1 MAHYGNKIDRSKKA
15 ITLIDTTLAAQIPTN
30 HRMRLS
36 QLGFDLVV
44 AIFCRHLAAKNV
56 VRVSGVQQDD
66 GE

>member
-36 QLGFDLVV
+36 QLGFDSVV

-56 VRVSGVQQDD
+56 VRVPGVQQDD